1 MPRVVFKF
9 SRPAGAPKKPPS
21 AAMTEALQRLSEAE
35 EMRDFTAKAHAQN
48 RNVVVEVFHSADG
61 HPLLIHV
68 ATVRRQRNSVDL
80 TSRFRRDCRGVT
92 SLSPNAE
99 TA

>member
-21 AAMTEALQRLSEAE
+21 AAMTETLQRLSEAE
-35 EMRDFTAKAHAQN
+35 EMRDFTAKARALN
-48 RNVVVEVFHSADG
+48 RTVVFEVFHSSDG

-68 ATVRRQRNSVDL
+68 AAVRQQRNSVDL
-80 TSRFRRDCRGVT
+80 TSRSRRDCRGVT